1 MVHHPCWDLMDR
13 VRMEERNVVMA
24 VVGGVDA
31 LMSRWNGGHDD
42 DHGHASHE
50 QEMMQWMHH

>member
-1 MVHHPCWDLMDR
+1 MDR